1 MIRVFIA
8 DDHAIVR
15 SSLQLLLEAT
25 EQMIVVGT
33 AEDGLR
39 AVQAPEIDRCDVVI
53 LDLSLPKLSG
63 GEVLRRLRARR
74 PELPVVILS
83 MFPEDQYAPS
93 LLRDGA
99 AAYVS
104 KHRPPEDVIAV
115 IRQVARDAGADAG
128 SLPPRPAA
136 AAEPPPHARLSPRE
150 HEVLLLLARGRSLAD
165 IATELNLRP
174 SVVSD
179 HLQRIKEQLAV
190 GTLAEVI
197 GYARRVG
204 LLG

>member
-25 EQMIVVGT
+25 EEMIVVGT

-39 AVQAPEIDRCDVVI
+39 AVEAPEIDRCDVVI

-83 MFPEDQYAPS
+83 MFPEDQYSPS

-128 SLPPRPAA
+128 AFPPRPAA

-174 SVVSD
+174 SAVSG

-197 GYARRVG
+197 GYAHRVG